1 MSYTAGVFAQSA
13 GAAAAGAQAGALAHA
28 AVGEPGGRV
37 VITAVKVT
45 KNPDGTWMAT
55 CTAMFVPPA
64 RSGDKSVRG
73 AQASPARRGASK
85 ERPQE
90 SSGQAGRM
98 TRGTGQEVRFRVP
111 MQVAGRGGRQ
121 VLTPSEWPIFWGLRD
136 MAGLNLRTLPIARN
150 PFHSHLEHLH
160 GYDYHH
166 HYPFSVH

>member
-111 MQVAGRGGRQ
+111 MQVAGRGEGRSSRP
-121 VLTPSEWPIFWGLRD
+121 LSGLYFGGCGIWQ
-136 MAGLNLRTLPIARN
+136 GLI
-150 PFHSHLEHLH
+150 
-160 GYDYHH
+160 
-166 HYPFSVH
+166 